1 MSITTNGHKFV
12 QLKNLKTL
20 IDLIKNKIVTNSL
33 KVDKKISI
41 GKNTTIDDNNGVKTH
56 KVSVGKN
63 TISSTEAK
71 LNKLTITSIENDDK
85 TITINNKG
93 ITTENL
99 TADEAKL
106 NKLTITSIE
115 NDDKTITINNK
126 GIKTNN
132 LTADEAKIAK
142 LNSDAFINDEESNT
156 DKTYSSSKIAE
167 ELNKTITELKGNIT
181 TEIEKEKER
190 AMAAEEELKNA
201 INNVATEPM
210 GLDF

>member
-41 GKNTTIDDNNGVKTH
+41 GKNTTIDDNNGIKT
-56 KVSVGKN
+56 N
-63 TISSTEAK
+63 
-71 LNKLTITSIENDDK
+71 
-85 TITINNKG
+85 
-93 ITTENL
+93 NL

>member
-63 TISSTEAK
+63 TISST
-71 LNKLTITSIENDDK
+71 
-85 TITINNKG
+85 
-93 ITTENL
+93 
-99 TADEAKL
+99 EAKL